1 MTIAG
6 MPSTETKYF
15 GTMAY
20 REESVFEFP
29 WGLPAFEHERHFV
42 LIESPEHAPLVFLQ
56 SLADPGLCFLA
67 FPILVVDR
75 DYQLGIAPED
85 LAALELDTERQPELT
100 QVLVLALLSLHDGF
114 SATANLMAPI
124 VIHLG
129 TRRALQA
136 IRCDSLYSFQ
146 HCLARPSAQD
156 TAASA
161 PEPENAAAGCRCARL
176 QQNAEDTAASAPEP
190 ENAAAGC
197 SGACSQRATEH
208 ECSREGAC

>member
-1 MTIAG
+1 
-6 MPSTETKYF
+6 
-15 GTMAY
+15 MAY

-29 WGLPAFEHERHFV
+29 WGLPAFEQEKRFV

-56 SLADPGLCFLA
+56 SLADAGLCFLA

-75 DYQLGIAPED
+75 DYQLGITQED
-85 LAALELDTERQPELT
+85 LAALELDTERQPELGAE
-100 QVLVLALLSLHDGF
+100 VLVLALLSLHDGF

-136 IRCDSLYSFQ
+136 IRCDSLYSYQ
-146 HCLARPSAQD
+146 HCIGPQSAQD

-161 PEPENAAAGCRCARL
+161 PVAENTVAGCRCA
-176 QQNAEDTAASAPEP
+176 
-190 ENAAAGC
+190 
-197 SGACSQRATEH
+197 CSQPGTKRG
-208 ECSREGAC
+208 CPREEAC